1 MAKLLPPGPDFP
13 HLPLGVELLN
23 PSLLYRVSTHDTGE
37 PYFGR
42 SRGNRF
48 DDPTAKKANRFG
60 TCYLGLNLTVAIAES
75 LLHDAE
81 PENGR
86 FKVPVSEVDARYV
99 FRFSG
104 PDLRLANLTGTS
116 LLLLNGSGEISGTTN
131 YTLTHKW
138 ARAVYDH
145 PELVDGLLYMSR
157 RVNDSLAVVLF
168 ERDPKKPLALAPSK
182 PVRLGAHRQFAK
194 SAKQL
199 RLSGI

>member
-1 MAKLLPPGPDFP
+1 MARLLPPGANFSK
-13 HLPLGVELLN
+13 LPLDIQLLN
-23 PSLLYRVSTHDTGE
+23 PSVLYRVSTHDTGE

-48 DDPTAKKANRFG
+48 DDPEAKKVNRFG

-75 LLHDAE
+75 LLHNAE

-86 FKVPVSEVDARYV
+86 FEVPMSAIDARYV

-104 PDLRLANLTGTS
+104 PALRLANITGTP
-116 LLLLNGSGEISGTTN
+116 LLLLNGNGEISGTTD

-145 PELVDGLLYMSR
+145 PEQVDGFLYMSR
-157 RVNDSLAVVLF
+157 RVNDSVAVVLF
-168 ERDPKKPLALAPSK
+168 ERDPKNPLPLKPSS
-182 PVRLGAHRQFAK
+182 PVRLCAHPEFAA
-194 SAKQL
+194 SAHHL
-199 RLSGI
+199 RLSGT